1 MIARSES
8 WRKKADSNDADSTVL
23 EGGQIRSRQGCRVSS
38 TSRNFNMHRGAI
50 GQHFGYAGGDFV
62 GVVAHA
68 NDRVGG

>member
-8 WRKKADSNDADSTVL
+8 WRKKADSNAADSS
-23 EGGQIRSRQGCRVSS
+23 GQIRFRQKCRVPS
-38 TSRNFNMHRGAI
+38 TSRDFNMHRGAI
-50 GQHFGYAGGDFV
+50 GQHFGNAGGDFV